1 MNDVCFLSIE
11 QLAHAYRVGEVSPVE
26 ATQAV
31 LARIEAI
38 DPRVNSFIT
47 VTPDLALKQARQAQD
62 ELAHGN
68 DRGPLHGVP
77 IGLKDL
83 YATRGIRTTSHSR
96 VLLDWIPDDDAA
108 CTSRLYDAGAVLLG
122 KLAMH
127 EFAWG
132 APGFDTPFP
141 PARNP
146 WDLTRSPGGSSSG
159 SGAALAARLCF
170 GAMGSDTGG
179 SIRSPAHLCDVTGLK
194 TTYGLVSR
202 YGVVPLSWSLDT
214 CGPMARTVE
223 DCAVMLNVI
232 AGYDARDPASVR
244 RPVVDYRAAVG
255 GSIRGLRVGVPQTW
269 LDATVGVDPEVRTA
283 FEAAVAELESAGAL
297 VVEIDG
303 QPFIDARIPQ
313 MTIMLA
319 EAYAYH
325 EADLKVRP
333 QDFGSGPRT
342 RLQEAMVLTAAD
354 YIQAQRIRSSLARR
368 IEDLFK
374 TVDLVVSPGGAR
386 PAVKFEEY
394 VSNSMSATPIGF
406 TGPFNLY
413 GGPAIVVPCGFTAS
427 GLPIGLQIAGPAFG
441 ESTVL
446 RAAAVYQH
454 STDWH
459 IRAPDLTEDCEIP
472 AAGGPR

>member
-1 MNDVCFLSIE
+1 MNDICFLSIE
-11 QLAHAYRVGEVSPVE
+11 QLARAYRVGDVSPVE
-26 ATQAV
+26 ATEAA
-31 LARIEAI
+31 LAHIEAV
-38 DPRVNSFIT
+38 DPRVNSFVT
-47 VTPDLALKQARQAQD
+47 LTPDLALKQARQAQD

-83 YATRGIRTTSHSR
+83 YATRGIRTTAHSR
-96 VLLDWIPDDDAA
+96 VLLDWIPDEDAA

-146 WDLTRSPGGSSSG
+146 WDLSRSPGGSSSG

-179 SIRSPAHLCDVTGLK
+179 SIRSPAHLCNVTGLK

-223 DCAVMLNVI
+223 DCAVMLSVI
-232 AGYDARDPASVR
+232 AGYDSRDPASVR
-244 RPVVDYRAAVG
+244 RPAIDYRADVG

-269 LDATVGVDPEVRTA
+269 LDATVGLDPEVRTSVDV
-283 FEAAVAELESAGAL
+283 AVAELKSAGAL
-297 VVEIDG
+297 VVEVDG
-303 QPFIDARIPQ
+303 QPFVDARIPQ

-325 EADLKVRP
+325 EADLKTRP
-333 QDFGSGPRT
+333 HDFGSGPRT

-354 YIQAQRIRSSLARR
+354 YIQAQRIRSAVSHR
-368 IEDLFK
+368 IDDLFQ

-394 VSNSMSATPIGF
+394 VSNSMSATPMSF

-427 GLPIGLQIAGPAFG
+427 GLPIGLQIAGPGFE

-454 STDWH
+454 NTDWH
-459 IRAPDLTEDCEIP
+459 IRAPDLEWP
-472 AAGGPR
+472 